1 MCIPPDFLFGF
12 WWTLLSGPVVKHE
25 RWCDWKERPLFSQVQ
40 SPVTVV
46 TVFLCFKAT
55 EVFLKYACGL
65 ISLKTGLLF
74 LLLRVSVWGKEL
86 GVFE

>member
-12 WWTLLSGPVVKHE
+12 WWTLLSGPVGKLE

-46 TVFLCFKAT
+46 AGFLCFKVT
-55 EVFLKYACGL
+55 CVFLNML
-65 ISLKTGLLF
+65 VVSSLCKQDCCFASQG
-74 LLLRVSVWGKEL
+74 L
-86 GVFE
+86 GVGEGVRGF